1 MQINYKN
8 YIVMKKVYI
17 AILSSLILGFSSN
30 VMSQNNATIP
40 NHSFENWT
48 TEGFMFFQHD
58 IPVGWKGLSIAIDTF
73 GMQFSYPIS
82 TISKSTDAQNGS
94 YAAMLE
100 TKEFDTLISTAL
112 NSMGLLGE
120 DFNFEGMP
128 SIMSIGGI
136 NVLPMFRD
144 LVGMMGSGDMS
155 LETLLTTLLTT
166 DLSEYLEGGMAL
178 NGFVPGGLKGYYKYI
193 PGQDNDEDAAMIMI
207 LGTRYDATTHR
218 RTIAGVGMT
227 TLGET
232 NNEYQEFEIPYF
244 ALPVGSADTLEIIIF
259 SSQIQSMAM
268 GSKLYIDNL
277 SLSNPNSI
285 TSADNN
291 TNINCYPNPS
301 NGDITLTISN
311 NTPADVI
318 FYNSVG
324 AKVLEQKHCNN
335 GTHFNLSQ
343 SGSYIMEVT
352 QNGYKTIKTIVIK

>member
-1 MQINYKN
+1 
-8 YIVMKKVYI
+8 MKLDFYLVY
-17 AILSSLILGFSSN
+17 L
-30 VMSQNNATIP
+30 
-40 NHSFENWT
+40 W
-48 TEGFMFFQHD
+48 FMV
-58 IPVGWKGLSIAIDTF
+58 I
-73 GMQFSYPIS
+73 
-82 TISKSTDAQNGS
+82 
-94 YAAMLE
+94 
-100 TKEFDTLISTAL
+100 
-112 NSMGLLGE
+112 
-120 DFNFEGMP
+120 
-128 SIMSIGGI
+128 
-136 NVLPMFRD
+136 
-144 LVGMMGSGDMS
+144 

-218 RTIAGVGMT
+218 RTIAGVGMMI
-227 TLGET
+227 LGET

-244 ALPVGSADTLEIIIF
+244 ALPVGTADTLEIIIF

-335 GTHFNLSQ
+335 GTHFNLPQ